1 MNGYLRAAAV
11 LAFVVGL
18 VHSVLGERLIFQ
30 RLRRSPQ
37 GGIVPTDG
45 GARLHEK
52 HVRILWA
59 SWHAL
64 TALGWGSAVILLW
77 LALPNARVAFPALV
91 EWALAVTMF
100 FAALLVFVG
109 TQGKHVG
116 WVGLL
121 GVSALIYLG
130 SLAS

>member
-1 MNGYLRAAAV
+1 MNRCLLAAAV

-37 GGIVPTDG
+37 GGIVPTHG
-45 GARLHEK
+45 GERLHEK

-64 TALGWGSAVILLW
+64 TAFGWGSAAILLW
-77 LALPNARVAFPALV
+77 LALPNARAAFPALV

-100 FAALLVFVG
+100 VAAALVFVG
-109 TQGKHVG
+109 THGKHVG

-121 GVSALIYLG
+121 GVSALIYFG
-130 SLAS
+130 SLG